1 MILYHYKQIKNLPL
15 NISVNC
21 VGKFSSPVTGKV
33 DLTVNYENS
42 TTKYFSWSCHKQRH
56 TGKRPFQCKLCD
68 AKFFEGANLRRHAK
82 QKHKLDKIRIT
93 DLDKNVDDTDKHTY
107 NENLFS
113 NI

>member
-1 MILYHYKQIKNLPL
+1 MNSL
-15 NISVNC
+15 NYCEEDRIYEKHQTQ
-21 VGKFSSPVTGKV
+21 G
-33 DLTVNYENS
+33 LT
-42 TTKYFSWSCHKQRH
+42 
-56 TGKRPFQCKLCD
+56 LCD

>member
-1 MILYHYKQIKNLPL
+1 M
-15 NISVNC
+15 V
-21 VGKFSSPVTGKV
+21 KFSSPVTGEN
-33 DLTVNYENS
+33 DLTVNYEHYL
-42 TTKYFSWSCHKQRH
+42 TKYFSWSCHKQRH